1 MNIHEKSTT
10 ELDKILNQTDT
21 SGLDAYLSEN
31 TLKKHETADELLS
44 AHIEATGQKKKD
56 VIARAGLSE
65 QYGYQLLNGSKTTS
79 DRDKLL
85 GLCIAAGLSIKQ
97 TDRVLKIS
105 KFSPLY
111 SKIDR
116 DAVIMLCMN
125 HGIQNVIGVNEE
137 LEKRGIEILNLK
149 ES

>member
-21 SGLDAYLSEN
+21 TGLDSYLSEN
-31 TLKKHETADELLS
+31 TLKKHETAAELLS
-44 AHIEATGQKKKD
+44 AHIETTGQKKKD
-56 VIARAGLSE
+56 VIARSCLSE
-65 QYGYQLLNGSKTTS
+65 QYGYQLLNGSKKTTN
-79 DRDKLL
+79 RDKLL

-97 TDRVLKIS
+97 TDRALKMS
-105 KFSPLY
+105 ELSPLY

-125 HGIQNVIGVNEE
+125 HGIQSVIKVNEE
-137 LEKRGIEILNLK
+137 LDKRRIKILNLNAD
-149 ES
+149 

>member
-1 MNIHEKSTT
+1 MNIHNKSTT

-31 TLKKHETADELLS
+31 TLKSHETAAELLS
-44 AHIEATGQKKKD
+44 AHIDATGQKKKD

-65 QYGYQLLNGSKTTS
+65 QYGYQLLNGSKKTT

-97 TDRVLKIS
+97 TDRVLKMS

-116 DAVIMLCMN
+116 DAVIMICINKKMN
-125 HGIQNVIGVNEE
+125 NIMQVNEV
-137 LEKRGIEILNLK
+137 G
-149 ES
+149 S

>member
-21 SGLDAYLSEN
+21 TGLDSYLSEN
-31 TLKKHETADELLS
+31 TLKKHETAAELLS

-56 VIARAGLSE
+56 VIARSCISE
-65 QYGYQLLNGSKTTS
+65 QYGYQLLNGSKKTT

-97 TDRVLKIS
+97 TDRALKMS
-105 KFSPLY
+105 GFSPLY

-125 HGIQNVIGVNEE
+125 LDMQSVIKVNEE
-137 LEKRGIEILNLK
+137 LDKRGMEILNL
-149 ES
+149 SNN

>member
-21 SGLDAYLSEN
+21 SGLDSYLSEN
-31 TLKKHETADELLS
+31 TFKKHETAAELLS
-44 AHIEATGQKKKD
+44 AHIETTGQKKKD

-65 QYGYQLLNGSKTTS
+65 QYGYQLLNGSKTTT

-85 GLCIAAGLSIKQ
+85 GLCIAAGLTIKQ
-97 TDRVLKIS
+97 TDRVLKMS
-105 KFSPLY
+105 GFSPLY

-116 DAVIMLCMN
+116 DAVIMICINKRMN
-125 HGIQNVIGVNEE
+125 NILQVNDV
-137 LEKRGIEILNLK
+137 LEDHSLPIINLV
-149 ES
+149 E

>member
-21 SGLDAYLSEN
+21 SGLDSYLSEN
-31 TLKKHETADELLS
+31 TFKKHETAAELLS

-56 VIARAGLSE
+56 VIARSCISE
-65 QYGYQLLNGSKTTS
+65 QYGYQLLNGSKKTT

-85 GLCIAAGLSIKQ
+85 GLCIAAGLTIKQ
-97 TDRVLKIS
+97 TDRVLKMS
-105 KFSPLY
+105 GFSPLY

-116 DAVIMLCMN
+116 DAVIMICINKRMN
-125 HGIQNVIGVNEE
+125 NILQVNDV
-137 LEKRGIEILNLK
+137 LEDHSLPIINLV
-149 ES
+149 E

>member
-21 SGLDAYLSEN
+21 SGLDSYLSEN
-31 TLKKHETADELLS
+31 TFKKHETAAELLS

-56 VIARAGLSE
+56 VIARSCISE
-65 QYGYQLLNGSKTTS
+65 QYGYQLLNGSKKTT

-97 TDRVLKIS
+97 TDRVLKMS
-105 KFSPLY
+105 GFSPLY

-116 DAVIMLCMN
+116 DAVIMICINKRMN
-125 HGIQNVIGVNEE
+125 NILQVNDV
-137 LEKRGIEILNLK
+137 LEDHSLPIINLV
-149 ES
+149 E